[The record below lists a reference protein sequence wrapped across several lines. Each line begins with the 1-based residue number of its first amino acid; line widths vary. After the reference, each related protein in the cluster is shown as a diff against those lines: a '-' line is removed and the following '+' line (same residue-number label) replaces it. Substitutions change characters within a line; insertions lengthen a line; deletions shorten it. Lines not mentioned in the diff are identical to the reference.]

1 MKKLKLSME
10 KRNMVEGY
18 IFISPFLLGTL
29 IFFAFPLFMS
39 IKLSFGKILKMEGFK
54 IKWIGIDNYVRAF
67 LVDINFVPMFINV
80 VKQTF
85 IKVLLIIIFSLLLSI
100 LINKNIKFRGF
111 FRTVFFIP
119 FLLGTGDVMKQLLGQ
134 GVDKQVISLADGTLI
149 PRGMLAY
156 LGTNVV
162 TVIDVLFSI
171 IVVVLWSSG
180 VQILLFLSG
189 LQTIPIS
196 LYESS
201 KVDGATEWEMFWK
214 ITLPM
219 ISPIMLL
226 NIIYTLVDSFTD
238 VTNPI
243 LSYIQNTAFI
253 NLNFEYAAAM
263 GWIYLLFIFIL
274 VLLVMRV
281 LKSYTHMDDVK
292 GVNKNAKRND

>member
-1 MKKLKLSME
+1 LKKLKLSME

>member
-1 MKKLKLSME
+1 ME

>member
-1 MKKLKLSME
+1 
-10 KRNMVEGY
+10 MVEGY